1 MPNEPQK
8 VIVQSNRIDAK
19 ILPPGFSLAYKL
31 YVIQQTTDLKNI
43 ADASNNATDLAYQA
57 TIKNQEQDSEL
68 ADHET
73 RISGL
78 RSEVDNHE
86 GRITESEKGISAL
99 GSRVDNTETSIS
111 GLQDRVGATE
121 SGISA
126 IQSDYVS
133 KSATAMQ
140 GMGSPLGVTTSLSVN
155 GVKVVGIRQTG
166 FTAAAGTALKGSF
179 NADAT
184 YTVGTTYT
192 QAQVQAI
199 ANDLRATRQRL
210 KALEDA
216 MRAHGLIN

>member
-1 MPNEPQK
+1 MSDEPQK
-8 VIVQSNRIDAK
+8 VIVQSNRIDAS

-43 ADASNNATDLAYQA
+43 ADASNSANGLAYEA
-57 TIKNQEQDSEL
+57 TIKNQEQDATL
-68 ADHET
+68 AEHET

-86 GRITESEKGISAL
+86 GRITENEKGISAL
-99 GSRVDNTETSIS
+99 GSRVDDTEASIS
-111 GLQDRVGATE
+111 GLQGRVGATE

-126 IQSDYVS
+126 IQADYVS
-133 KSATAMQ
+133 KSATSTQNMD
-140 GMGSPLGVTTSLSVN
+140 SPLGVTTSLSVN

-166 FTAAAGTALKGSF
+166 FTAASGTALKGAF

-199 ANDLRATRQRL
+199 ANDLRAARQRI